1 MHVQAIA
8 AVLSVNSQ
16 LPVPDALF
24 PVEGRSRLPDPAH
37 VLVPIRDL
45 RVRVFLLSQRINFFV
60 ACDGENPSRRACA
73 RWIKQMRLMPNGGH
87 HFLNAFFCH
96 GVVGSRF
103 HQETLHLGRKMV
115 KQPLKSFDAFLASHQ
130 FNFICPTC
138 NIIPFS
144 LVTD

>member
-45 RVRVFLLSQRINFFV
+45 RVRVFLLSQRINFFI
-60 ACDGENPSRRACA
+60 ACDGENPSRHACA
-73 RWIKQMRLMPNGGH
+73 RLIKQMRLVPNGGH
-87 HFLNAFFCH
+87 HLLNAFFCH
-96 GVVGSRF
+96 RVVVSDFIKKPFTLGAKWLNSRSKASMLF
-103 HQETLHLGRKMV
+103 SRRTNSI
-115 KQPLKSFDAFLASHQ
+115 SFAQ
-130 FNFICPTC
+130 C
-138 NIIPFS
+138 NIDPIF
-144 LVTD
+144 TRH